1 VPSVSAGNVTA
12 AIAGTTGTSGLGTIG
27 LAVARLYSGHPV
39 PDGLWAVSA
48 SLALATAL
56 IGCLHMLLDYRLK
69 KFATELQKERLA
81 AHRTMLEKA
90 ACEPGSAENYRKL
103 ILANALYLSVEQNG
117 SQPIDRTHAQL
128 YGPHHAEAD

>member
-1 VPSVSAGNVTA
+1 VPSVSTGKV
-12 AIAGTTGTSGLGTIG
+12 AIGVAGTTGTSGLGIIS

-48 SLALATAL
+48 SLVVATAL
-56 IGCLHMLLDYRLK
+56 ISCLGMFLDYRLK
-69 KFATELQKERLA
+69 KFAAELQRERLA

-90 ACEPGSAENYRKL
+90 ACEPASADNYRKL
-103 ILANALYLSVEQNG
+103 ILANALYLSVEQNC

-128 YGPHHAEAD
+128 YGPLHG

>member
-1 VPSVSAGNVTA
+1 VLSLSTGKVAVG
-12 AIAGTTGTSGLGTIG
+12 IAGTTGTSGLGIIG
-27 LAVARLYSGHPV
+27 VAMVRLYSGHPV

-48 SLALATAL
+48 SLVVATAL
-56 IGCLHMLLDYRLK
+56 ISCLSIFLGYRLK
-69 KFATELQKERLA
+69 KFAAELQKERLA

-90 ACEPGSAENYRKL
+90 ACEPGSAENYREL

-128 YGPHHAEAD
+128 YGPHRG